1 MPAARYRFAP
11 GLELGLEGPGGALRH
26 FAREYGPAAV
36 VANGTPPALD
46 ARLAWGAATTVGGHK
61 TVRWHVD
68 HGDPR
73 SGPLGLTLG
82 LRGRPRSFALSLV
95 QGFHLE
101 PALSVAAAR
110 AGHVLLP
117 AAALEDDGG
126 AIVVLG
132 RSRSGKSSVMTLALA
147 AGRRVLG
154 DDQVLI
160 DGDGGVRTFPRR
172 LRLYPDIRE
181 TAPAAF
187 RRLPAGDR
195 GALLARAAARTLSRG
210 WVAPSYAVPASSVG
224 PEAPREALPLRRLVM
239 VDRTSEVSDAVR
251 GPLDVEDV
259 VALAADVL
267 DEQRARLRAAAG
279 AGWDEALRE
288 TREREAALLRSALGG
303 AQLERLRMPADWP
316 APRGVAA
323 LARVVGL

>member
-1 MPAARYRFAP
+1 MPSARYRFAP
-11 GLELGLEGPGGALRH
+11 GLELELEGPSGALRH
-26 FAREYGPAAV
+26 FEREYAPAAV
-36 VANGTPPALD
+36 TGNGTAPALR
-46 ARLAWGAATTVGGHK
+46 ATLGWGAETTAGGHK
-61 TVRWHVD
+61 TVSWHAD
-68 HGDPR
+68 HGDPAY
-73 SGPLGLTLG
+73 GPLALELG

-110 AGHVLLP
+110 AGYVLLP
-117 AAALEDDGG
+117 AAALEDGDG
-126 AIVVLG
+126 ATIVLG

-154 DDQVLI
+154 DDQVLV

-172 LRLYPDIRE
+172 LRLYPDIRD

-195 GALLARAAARTLSRG
+195 RALAARGAARTLSRG
-210 WVAPSYAVPASSVG
+210 WVAPSYAIPASAVG
-224 PEAPREALPLRRLVM
+224 PEAPAEALPVRRLVM
-239 VDRTSEVSDAVR
+239 VDRSAEVHTAVT
-251 GPLDVEDV
+251 GPLDVEEV

-279 AGWDEALRE
+279 AGWEEALSDA
-288 TREREAALLRSALGG
+288 REREGALLRAALGG

-323 LARVVGL
+323 LAHVVGL